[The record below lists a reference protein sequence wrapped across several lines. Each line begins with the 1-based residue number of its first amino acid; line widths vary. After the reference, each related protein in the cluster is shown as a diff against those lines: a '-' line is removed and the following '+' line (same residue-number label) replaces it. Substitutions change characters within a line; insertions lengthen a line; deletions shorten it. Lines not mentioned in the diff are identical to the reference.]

1 LRELAASSDL
11 DVLNFILKRLVDG
24 PVLLYCTKEFLQF
37 LNDKEEELIYVN
49 SAVNVDINLLRKLHE
64 RSLKTG
70 KY

>member
-1 LRELAASSDL
+1 M